1 MGYLLTGNTLYHKA
15 ILLSS
20 LGLLKDYIK
29 IDMYSADGAEHC
41 STKQCTI
48 QLHRVVL
55 YADCIQMLLLS
66 ADGAADEQD
75 SAAEGGTP
83 LSSQQGPGS
92 AATALEAF
100 LDSAAQPTSRTQIQH
115 AQSYSRYAGSICS
128 HEPSWCLY
136 ALGLP

>member
-20 LGLLKDYIK
+20 PWGCTRCRDYTK
-29 IDMYSADGAEHC
+29 IDLHSAEHC
-41 STKQCTI
+41 STKQYTV
-48 QLHRVVL
+48 QLQRMVL
-55 YADCIQMLLLS
+55 YADCMQMLS
-66 ADGAADEQD
+66 ADGAADEQG

-83 LSSQQGPGS
+83 LSSQQGSGS

-115 AQSYSRYAGSICS
+115 AQSYSRYAGSIYS
-128 HEPSWCLY
+128 HETHRGVSMP
-136 ALGLP
+136 